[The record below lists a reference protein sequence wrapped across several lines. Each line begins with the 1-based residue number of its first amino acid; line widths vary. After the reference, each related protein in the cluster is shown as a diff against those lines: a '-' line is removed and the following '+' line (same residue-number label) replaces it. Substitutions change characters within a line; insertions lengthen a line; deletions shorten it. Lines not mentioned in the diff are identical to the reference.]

1 MIFNTPL
8 QLLNAY
14 KNGFIGSV
22 CDKEGQERLL
32 AESKHP
38 YFGAAAQSIADSGKG
53 QMALLFKNLLKFDQR
68 AFSERQTTGDC
79 YMPGT
84 IVLGKNCK
92 NIENIEVGD
101 IVYGPDGTLTKV
113 ISTQKKISY
122 NPIIT
127 IKTNGGLPL
136 EVTSDHLIL
145 VARKEKT
152 LNKNTDTIVIN
163 GKTLVK
169 KWINASSIKKGDF
182 LVTPKNIEKTKSP
195 NNDFMNHRGFD
206 WFLGYFLGDGYSDGK
221 AIEITF
227 AEHQEYFYN
236 KCFNFLTSIGFNPKY
251 GKHSKAKKTKAFRLR
266 CWCPSF
272 AKWLRSECYDENKD
286 KVFPFWAIG
295 SKEIVEGLIDSD
307 GFRKNNKEYF
317 NSSSKS
323 LAYGVYYSYLEMGY
337 EPTIGLFKR
346 SKNGS
351 FKTKKQ
357 SYRIICIFNKKK
369 RYILSDSKNIFVPV
383 SKINIKEGPNLVYDI
398 GVEHKEH
405 AFIANGFIAHNCVSH
420 AARNGVDITRSTEII
435 NGDKESFIVRSATEG
450 IYGVRGHG
458 GQGMTCERAVRFLTT
473 DGGIL
478 LRKKYGSHDLSV
490 YNGRM
495 AASWGRSGT
504 PRVLVEEAKKNQV
517 KTVSNIRSVAEARD
531 ALFNGYGVFFCSNLG
546 FSSTRDKNGISQR
559 SGTWMHAMSFGAMDD
574 TRDILNETLF
584 LILNSWGAW
593 NGGPKRLQQ
602 PDGSF
607 WVRQSVVEDIIAQGS
622 MWALSNVDGFPA
634 QKIRWSLNE
643 VL

>member
-68 AFSERQTTGDC
+68 AFSERQTTGD
-79 YMPGT
+79 
-84 IVLGKNCK
+84 
-92 NIENIEVGD
+92 
-101 IVYGPDGTLTKV
+101 
-113 ISTQKKISY
+113 
-122 NPIIT
+122 
-127 IKTNGGLPL
+127 
-136 EVTSDHLIL
+136 
-145 VARKEKT
+145 
-152 LNKNTDTIVIN
+152 
-163 GKTLVK
+163 
-169 KWINASSIKKGDF
+169 
-182 LVTPKNIEKTKSP
+182 
-195 NNDFMNHRGFD
+195 
-206 WFLGYFLGDGYSDGK
+206 
-221 AIEITF
+221 
-227 AEHQEYFYN
+227 
-236 KCFNFLTSIGFNPKY
+236 
-251 GKHSKAKKTKAFRLR
+251 
-266 CWCPSF
+266 
-272 AKWLRSECYDENKD
+272 
-286 KVFPFWAIG
+286 
-295 SKEIVEGLIDSD
+295 
-307 GFRKNNKEYF
+307 
-317 NSSSKS
+317 
-323 LAYGVYYSYLEMGY
+323 
-337 EPTIGLFKR
+337 
-346 SKNGS
+346 
-351 FKTKKQ
+351 
-357 SYRIICIFNKKK
+357 
-369 RYILSDSKNIFVPV
+369 
-383 SKINIKEGPNLVYDI
+383 
-398 GVEHKEH
+398 
-405 AFIANGFIAHNCVSH
+405 CVSH

-574 TRDILNETLF
+574 TRDIFNETLF

-607 WVRQSVVEDIIAQGS
+607 WVRQSVAEDIIAQGS